1 MPKHRSLDAG
11 ILSAALEGL
20 ELQKQRLEQQIAE
33 VRRLLGGTTR
43 KAAAVV
49 EAKKPRR
56 KMSAAARK
64 HISAVQKKRWAEW
77 RRKGKTAGAKAKG

>member
-1 MPKHRSLDAG
+1 MPKGQSLDAG

-20 ELQKQRLEQQIAE
+20 ELQKERLEQSIAD

-43 KAAAVV
+43 KTAVAAV
-49 EAKKPRR
+49 AKRPRS

-64 HISAVQKKRWAEW
+64 HISAVQKKRWADW
-77 RRKGKTAGAKAKG
+77 RKKQAAAAKK